1 MRHRYGGIDECRKA
15 HERGGR
21 KKNDRAKGSHIDSR
35 LFGFARDQR
44 IFPTFQARYPANAFN
59 HAFERRTIHT
69 AQTHSA
75 AETTVSRMKN
85 GLVVAMMIEGFDASN
100 RKKTIIGN
108 KTYILK
114 RKPAVR
120 PSLSFQ

>member
-1 MRHRYGGIDECRKA
+1 MRHRYGGVDEGRKA

-21 KKNDRAKGSHIDSR
+21 KKNYRAQGSHIDSR
-35 LFGFARDQR
+35 LFGFARDQQ

-59 HAFERRTIHT
+59 HAFGRRTIHT

-85 GLVVAMMIEGFDASN
+85 GLVAICEPSVKI
-100 RKKTIIGN
+100 RN
-108 KTYILK
+108 KCATVI
-114 RKPAVR
+114 KPKIAPVVIT
-120 PSLSFQ
+120 